1 MPSVNFKVIWPDG
14 DQVTYYSPST
24 IVHEH
29 LAAGGKYSQ
38 AEFDQRIHS
47 ALNAASERVYK
58 KFGYYCTA
66 ASAELEK
73 INRKLQFLREQ
84 EIAGEVRVTQ
94 LS

>member
-1 MPSVNFKVIWPDG
+1 MPSVNFNVIWPDG
-14 DQVTYYSPST
+14 DHVTYYSPST

-29 LAAGGKYSQ
+29 LAAGGQYSQ
-38 AEFDQRIHS
+38 SEFDQRIHA

-58 KFGYYCTA
+58 RFGYYCTA

-73 INRKLQFLREQ
+73 INCKLKFLREQ
-84 EIAGEVRVTQ
+84 EIDGEVRVTK